1 MAPKVQSGKKNK
13 KTHKLYM
20 DLIHTFAAI
29 SDMIMLIII
38 KEIISRSGV
47 DV

>member
-1 MAPKVQSGKKNK
+1 MAPKVQSGKKK
-13 KTHKLYM
+13 KPHKLYM

-38 KEIISRSGV
+38 KEIVSRSGM